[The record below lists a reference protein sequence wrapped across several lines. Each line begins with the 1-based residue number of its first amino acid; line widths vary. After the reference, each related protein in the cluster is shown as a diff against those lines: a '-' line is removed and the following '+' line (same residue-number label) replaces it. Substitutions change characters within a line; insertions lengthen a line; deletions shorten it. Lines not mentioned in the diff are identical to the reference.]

1 MSRYRAVRS
10 EPSGPLIPY
19 RDTWSPPPREITCA
33 SCGQKLRLVNAVP
46 VLMQP
51 AYRHAP
57 NAEPCPGRK
66 A

>member
-1 MSRYRAVRS
+1 MT
-10 EPSGPLIPY
+10 PSYPA
-19 RDTWSPPPREITCA
+19 SPREITCA
-33 SCGQKLRLVNAVP
+33 SCGQKLHLVNAVP
-46 VLMQP
+46 VLMEP